1 MFKLEIHKCDQNP
14 VEVYV
19 HKFKTEIKQK
29 MMDDFRSKYATTY
42 NSTKTK
48 FLDSVPD
55 PEFRELVC
63 FELPSIVSVF
73 VNICYCLTFHT
84 MYIPLYDMKH
94 HATVQHACYSIR
106 LLFSFQRRKPPLK
119 SGRSDSSKV
128 FTFSF
133 SFKSQI

>member
-29 MMDDFRSKYATTY
+29 MMDDFCTKYATTY
-42 NSTKTK
+42 NSTKKK
-48 FLDSVPD
+48 FLDSIPD

-73 VNICYCLTFHT
+73 VNICYCLTFQYNVYPFIWYESWDSFIIILDNSKPSP
-84 MYIPLYDMKH
+84 MSN
-94 HATVQHACYSIR
+94 SISER
-106 LLFSFQRRKPPLK
+106 ML
-119 SGRSDSSKV
+119 
-128 FTFSF
+128 
-133 SFKSQI
+133 